1 MPNTSNNMKIGLT
14 IVMAAIII
22 STGTLAAIN
31 FLPGLMPTPIQGEVN
46 IQVIKGSTVENLT
59 LSDLAPLTTGESS
72 GTSTAQN
79 RFENWRDNGVYI
91 GVSLATL
98 IELVGGMG
106 ANDVIKVN
114 ASDGYT
120 QYYSYPN
127 VYPNASYAPL
137 QGNLILA
144 YSYNYTT
151 PGPHIEAWADGPRIV
166 FLPPDNAYSV
176 DDANQTTHPAW
187 FFGSAGA
194 RWVRNVAAIE
204 VLQDAYIDSR
214 FHVSV
219 IDGEDEQD
227 VYLMDLAMMNNLG
240 AYTAYQNRFDNW
252 RGNGTYTGVLLSAL
266 IELVTTIDSNDIVN
280 VSANDGYTQS
290 FAYDNLY
297 PNTSMH
303 SIQGDLILAY
313 IFNGTMA
320 PSWTNGPQIA
330 FLAPDGG
337 FSNDDASQTLHPTWF
352 TGSA

>member
-166 FLPPDNAYSV
+166 FLPPDNA
-176 DDANQTTHPAW
+176 
-187 FFGSAGA
+187 
-194 RWVRNVAAIE
+194 
-204 VLQDAYIDSR
+204 
-214 FHVSV
+214 
-219 IDGEDEQD
+219 
-227 VYLMDLAMMNNLG
+227 
-240 AYTAYQNRFDNW
+240 
-252 RGNGTYTGVLLSAL
+252 
-266 IELVTTIDSNDIVN
+266 
-280 VSANDGYTQS
+280 
-290 FAYDNLY
+290 
-297 PNTSMH
+297 
-303 SIQGDLILAY
+303 
-313 IFNGTMA
+313 
-320 PSWTNGPQIA
+320 
-330 FLAPDGG
+330 
-337 FSNDDASQTLHPTWF
+337 
-352 TGSA
+352 